1 MKKLKTGETAS
12 KAATE
17 SKKIYDNEEKWQSCQ
32 KRFFDTTD
40 RGVAVKILWNEME
53 PLIAHACRSA
63 LFTKL
68 KNRLFA
74 DPDFTESDVMAQ
86 AEEMKFEAMH
96 QLLRRWDI
104 GSPKRI
110 SHLGNYAYWWIFP
123 SNKCNEEI
131 LSKHEIRQS
140 DIIDEKLATAI
151 FENASYDSFEDDI
164 LNKLYDYED

>member
-1 MKKLKTGETAS
+1 MKKLKTGETVSKEAMAS
-12 KAATE
+12 K
-17 SKKIYDNEEKWQSCQ
+17 KVYDNEELWQDCQ
-32 KRFFDTTD
+32 KSFFATTD
-40 RGVAVKILWNEME
+40 RDVAIRILWDEME

-68 KNRLFA
+68 KKRLLA
-74 DPDFTESDVMAQ
+74 DPDFTSSDVMAQ

-123 SNKCNEEI
+123 SNKCNEDM
-131 LSKHEIRQS
+131 LSKYEIRES
-140 DIIDEKLATAI
+140 DITDEKLATSI
-151 FENASYDSFEDDI
+151 FNNASYDTFEDDI